1 MFIACIYVRT
11 RDDENLTGPNQC
23 DQSRPEETAVDC
35 SCAEVLVLALV
46 RVLVGDIGLD
56 VVF

>member
-1 MFIACIYVRT
+1 M
-11 RDDENLTGPNQC
+11 TGPNQR